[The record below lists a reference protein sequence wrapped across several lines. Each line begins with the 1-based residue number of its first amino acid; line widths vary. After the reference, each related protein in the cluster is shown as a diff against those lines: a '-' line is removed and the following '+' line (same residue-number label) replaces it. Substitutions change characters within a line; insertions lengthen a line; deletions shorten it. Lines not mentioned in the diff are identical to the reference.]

1 MLLLILWFVSV
12 GWLDVTCLLRVLLGR
27 LVSCGCFRGVVGV
40 VGFADLVG
48 LVLLV
53 GLRCFCLCGFGLVIL
68 LLFIGLVFG
77 CWCLLV
83 VICGWWLLLLFTCFS
98 CLSLFGFAWLSL

>member
-1 MLLLILWFVSV
+1 MLV
-12 GWLDVTCLLRVLLGR
+12 GWVLLAYCGGLLGR

-48 LVLLV
+48 LGLLG

-68 LLFIGLVFG
+68 
-77 CWCLLV
+77 CCLLV
-83 VICGWWLLLLFTCFS
+83 
-98 CLSLFGFAWLSL
+98 